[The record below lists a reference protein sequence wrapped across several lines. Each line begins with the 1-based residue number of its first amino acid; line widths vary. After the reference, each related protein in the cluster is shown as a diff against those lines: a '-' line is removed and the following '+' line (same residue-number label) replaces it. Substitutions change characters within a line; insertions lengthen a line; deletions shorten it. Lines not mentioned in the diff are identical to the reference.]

1 MIKALRS
8 NLARSRVNFTGQVL
22 AVALSS
28 CVVAAQTLPNF
39 SGTWEQITS
48 SDPLIT
54 GQELTAVQTTT
65 TLAVGHPSPKGG
77 HQIVYNL
84 DGSEARSTLMNI
96 QSVAKVTIQGDKLTI
111 ARTDHY
117 PDGRIRENTQVWSL
131 DSAGNLV
138 IDSAD
143 GTKGEPATVRKVVY
157 KKRQLIKG

>member
-1 MIKALRS
+1 LIKSLRS
-8 NLARSRVNFTGQVL
+8 NIARGRVNFAGQGL

-54 GQELTAVQTTT
+54 SQELTAVQTTT
-65 TLAVGHPSPKGG
+65 TLTVGHPSPKGG
-77 HQIVYNL
+77 HQFVYNL
-84 DGSEARSTLMNI
+84 DGSEVRSTLMNI
-96 QSVAKVTIQGDKLTI
+96 QSVARVTIQGDKLTI
-111 ARTDHY
+111 ARTDNY

-143 GTKGEPATVRKVVY
+143 GTKGGPPTVRKVVY
-157 KKRQLIKG
+157 KKRLLIKG